1 MPGFNAGLPFAMKVP
16 GGNPLYP
23 APAAANA
30 LTGETEQE
38 SAAPAVGARVGAPQT
53 AMQRDAVP
61 SGYTPQQQKQLEASG
76 DLAAQLQSEQAAI
89 PDQRA
94 NLQQALAA
102 LNSGA
107 TTGPGAPTLEKYGA
121 LAAELTGMTAN
132 QATQTQLLDKSSSW
146 LLQNSL
152 KGLGVPTDGK
162 MAAVAVGNPN
172 SKMTPDALRAAVAF
186 KMGALDYKQAQNA
199 AWQQYQETNGASAN
213 FSTFVSQWNK

>member
-1 MPGFNAGLPFAMKVP
+1 M
-16 GGNPLYP
+16 
-23 APAAANA
+23 
-30 LTGETEQE
+30 
-38 SAAPAVGARVGAPQT
+38 
-53 AMQRDAVP
+53 
-61 SGYTPQQQKQLEASG
+61 
-76 DLAAQLQSEQAAI
+76 QSEQAAI

-121 LAAELTGMTAN
+121 LAAELTGMEAN

-199 AWQQYQETNGASAN
+199 AWQQYQQTNGASAN
-213 FSTFVSQWNK
+213 FSTFVSQWNKQFSTTNVFALPYLSEPEQVRVLKAMTGKERADFVGSLNAAMANGWTQLPSIFAKKK